1 LGNPFLDFTEEITR
15 EWQARGFSQEQV
27 RGSDRFCYAR
37 KSGEG
42 GCDQKKNGA
51 ANTHYHVIIK
61 KSNVFAAPFF
71 RSLIFFVSSYFFFSF
86 NC

>member
-37 KSGEG
+37 SFACLSQEKV
-42 GCDQKKNGA
+42 A
-51 ANTHYHVIIK
+51 VIK
-61 KSNVFAAPFF
+61 KKW
-71 RSLIFFVSSYFFFSF
+71 RSKYSLSRHYKKE
-86 NC
+86 